1 MPDSPADAVLNISL
15 LDRSIK
21 GLNDKLEKIRRML

>member
-1 MPDSPADAVLNISL
+1 MSDSATDSVLNISL

-21 GLNDKLEKIRRML
+21 GLDDKLEKIRRML